1 MTRTVY
7 KFTFTKE
14 VEISDINNAMAM
26 AAIAVEAIYG
36 EPAMKIDGKFYVSD
50 RQRIC
55 LIDSE
60 SQLGQDLAKVFAG
73 FIDLN
78 DKGSYM
84 SESIEFGRPLG
95 TMVDHFRKY
104 EC

>member
-1 MTRTVY
+1 MIRNVY
-7 KFTFTKE
+7 KFTFAKDVSIEE
-14 VEISDINNAMAM
+14 VNNAMAM
-26 AAIAVEAIYG
+26 AAIAVESIYG
-36 EPAMKIDGKFYVSD
+36 EHAMMIDGKFYVSD

-73 FIDLN
+73 FIALN
-78 DKGSYM
+78 DKGAYT
-84 SESIEFGRPLG
+84 SEMIAFAKPLG
-95 TMVDHFRKY
+95 SMVDHFRKY